1 MRSLS
6 LSLEI
11 LWTFPQQHSSQP
23 FQFLMNLIPRPV
35 QVGTAIG
42 VGLITALAGA
52 TEIDLVVKGNIT
64 ILDIG
69 PMTKEVILGLVSR

>member
-1 MRSLS
+1 
-6 LSLEI
+6 
-11 LWTFPQQHSSQP
+11 
-23 FQFLMNLIPRPV
+23 MNLIPRPV

-52 TEIDLVVKGNIT
+52 TEIDLVVRGNIT

-69 PMTKEVILGLVSR
+69 PMTKEVLLGLVLHLLPE